1 MSVSSRDTGVTEPIS
16 HRRARPR
23 RGLWVPLVA
32 IILVVA
38 AIAVVADRIA
48 AKAASDQLESRI
60 AAELVSRQV
69 SYSTLDVTVGG
80 TPFLTQVAEGRY
92 KSITINMTEV
102 RLPAG
107 GGREANLPVLHVAA
121 HGVNADTANLI
132 QGTAS
137 VVADTVNGSAVVAY
151 DTLRG
156 LIDLSAYHL
165 SDVTFTENDGAL
177 KANATASVAGLE
189 VPIEAVAD
197 VSVVDRQIQ
206 VKLRDARAVDV
217 SVPTPAKGFLNDLVN
232 DVLVANLPALPF
244 GLELDS
250 LVVATD
256 GLAISATGSD
266 VSLVNG
272 RAGE

>member
-1 MSVSSRDTGVTEPIS
+1 MSVSSRETGVTEPIS
-16 HRRARPR
+16 HRRTRPR

-32 IILVVA
+32 IVLVIA
-38 AIAVVADRIA
+38 AIAVVADRVA

-80 TPFLTQVAEGRY
+80 TPFLTQVAQGRY
-92 KSITINMTEV
+92 ESITIHMTEV

-121 HGVNADTANLI
+121 HGVNANAGDLI

-137 VVADTVNGSAVVAY
+137 VVADQVTGSAVVAY

-165 SDVTFTENDGAL
+165 SDVTFTEKDGAL
-177 KANATASVAGLE
+177 RANATVSAAGLQ

-197 VSVVDRQIQ
+197 VSVVDGEIQ

-217 SVPTPAKGFLNDLVN
+217 SVPPLAKSFLDDLVN
-232 DVLVANLPALPF
+232 NVLVANLPALPF
-244 GLELDS
+244 GLELDG
-250 LVVATD
+250 LVVAAD
-256 GLAISATGSD
+256 GLAISAKGSD
-266 VSLVNG
+266 VPLVNG
-272 RAGE
+272 RAGQ